1 MRPEMDGIAGTN
13 SMCSREK
20 RWEQMAN
27 PKCES
32 EKRLVVR
39 RARRKGDGQTEQ
51 PLDPANQ
58 PWQAVTGVEFFIP
71 SGCSDAEQS

>member
-1 MRPEMDGIAGTN
+1 
-13 SMCSREK
+13 
-20 RWEQMAN
+20 MAN